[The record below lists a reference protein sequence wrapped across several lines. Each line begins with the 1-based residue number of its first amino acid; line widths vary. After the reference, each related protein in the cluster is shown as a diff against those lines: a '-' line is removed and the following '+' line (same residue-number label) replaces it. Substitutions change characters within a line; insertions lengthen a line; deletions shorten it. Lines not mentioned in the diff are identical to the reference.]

1 MANESSPI
9 PESADTL
16 DNALPVESGAENV
29 FEACPS
35 CQTLMDMS
43 DVMPFTE
50 VTCPGCQHKMR
61 ARQHFNHFTLLE
73 QVGEGG
79 MGSVYK
85 ALDNNLNR
93 YVALKILKKEIST
106 NEEEQA
112 KLAKEARLTASVNH
126 PHVVKV
132 FHFGRD
138 HGQFYL
144 AMELVEKGSLDQLMT
159 IQKRIGEAQVLEVGM
174 QIAMGLGAALD
185 LDLIHRDIKPGN
197 ILFADAHTAKLVDFG
212 LAIVM
217 DEEASVRGE
226 IWGTPYYI
234 APEKLDNQAEDFRS
248 DIYSLGGT
256 LFHALAGRP
265 PYEAE
270 SASMVALKQLKS
282 QQVSLQAFAPDVSSE
297 TAYVINRMMAKDPDE
312 RYQSYEELIGHLSYA
327 REKLLERARKPLQPK
342 QRVVLETDETRKF
355 TAIISIALL
364 GFVLLAGLGVYLMRD
379 KIFPA
384 SSIPAAETVVRKLN
398 PEEARALL
406 QSGVSTLAQGDVE
419 GARREFQKLA
429 SQSDFPQ
436 PDKSWAV
443 MNGALAS
450 LLLGDT
456 QQAIDA
462 LKKLNKAGLFSTNT
476 QDQRL
481 ANFFVEVSRVVAQ
494 GQPISASTRN
504 LYDARDEAFALLLFA
519 IYDWE
524 AKSSFSDAGTL
535 LRTFNA
541 RVSKTD
547 WASEYKPLAEKY
559 LADWKVLEPL
569 EKGLEKVDSP
579 ASASALLVQVQAAR
593 SQVQT
598 GTKINERLDAI
609 EKALQGKGGK
619 L

>member
-1 MANESSPI
+1 MANESSPQSES
-9 PESADTL
+9 PEVLDT
-16 DNALPVESGAENV
+16 AVPVESGTENV
-29 FEACPS
+29 FEACPA
-35 CQTLMDMS
+35 CKTLMDMS

-50 VTCPGCQHKMR
+50 VTCPQCGHKMR
-61 ARQHFNHFTLLE
+61 VREHFNHFTLLE

-79 MGSVYK
+79 MGAVFK

-93 YVALKILKKEIST
+93 YVALKILKKEISS

-144 AMELVEKGSLDQLMT
+144 AMELVEKGSLDQLMA

-174 QIAMGLGAALD
+174 QIAMGLAAALE

-234 APEKLDNQAEDFRS
+234 APEKLDNQPEDFRS

-297 TAYVINRMMAKDPDE
+297 TSYVINRMMAKDPEE

-342 QRVVLETDETRKF
+342 QRVVMETEETRKF
-355 TAIISIALL
+355 SAIFSLILL
-364 GFVLLAGLGVYLMRD
+364 GVVLLSGLGVYLMRD
-379 KIFPA
+379 KIFPPAVTEGETA
-384 SSIPAAETVVRKLN
+384 SGGLNANEAQAAFL
-398 PEEARALL
+398 
-406 QSGVSTLAQGDVE
+406 SGVSTLAQGDIE
-419 GARREFQKLA
+419 GARAEFKRLS
-429 SQSDFPQ
+429 SQADFPQ
-436 PDKSWAV
+436 PQKNWAIL
-443 MNGALAS
+443 NGSMATLMLGETAPVLNS
-450 LLLGDT
+450 LK
-456 QQAIDA
+456 QM
-462 LKKLNKAGLFSTNT
+462 NKAGLYSTEP
-476 QDQRL
+476 DQQAL
-481 ANFFVEVSRVVAQ
+481 ANFFVEVSRVV
-494 GQPISASTRN
+494 GQNQPVAASIRN
-504 LYDARDEAFALLLFA
+504 LYVEKNEVFALLFFA
-519 IYDWE
+519 IWDWE
-524 AKSSFSDAGTL
+524 AKSAFAEAGPL
-535 LRTFNA
+535 LRTFLL
-541 RVSKTD
+541 RVPAKD
-547 WASEYKPLAEKY
+547 WAAQYKPLTEKY
-559 LADWKVLEPL
+559 LADWKLLEPL
-569 EKGLEKVDSP
+569 EQELEKATTPD
-579 ASASALLVQVQAAR
+579 AATALLKKIPAVR
-593 SQVQT
+593 SQIQT
-598 GTKINERLDAI
+598 GTKINERLDAM
-609 EKALQGKGGK
+609 EKDLQARGGK
-619 L
+619 A

>member
-1 MANESSPI
+1 MANESSSST
-9 PESADTL
+9 ESSDTL
-16 DNALPVESGAENV
+16 DTAVPVESGTENV
-29 FEACPS
+29 FESCPT
-35 CQTLMDMS
+35 CETLMDMS

-50 VTCPGCQHKMR
+50 ITCPTCGHKMR
-61 ARQHFNHFTLLE
+61 ARKQFNHFTLLE

-79 MGSVYK
+79 MGAVFK

-93 YVALKILKKEIST
+93 YVALKILKKEISA

-112 KLAKEARLTASVNH
+112 KLAKEARLTAAVNH

-144 AMELVEKGSLDQLMT
+144 AMELVEKGSLDQLMA

-174 QIAMGLGAALD
+174 QIAMGLSAALE

-234 APEKLDNQAEDFRS
+234 APEKLDNQPEDFRS

-297 TAYVINRMMAKDPDE
+297 TAYVINRMMAKDPAE
-312 RYQSYEELIGHLSYA
+312 RYQTYEELIGHLSYA

-342 QRVVLETDETRKF
+342 QRVVLENEQTRKVS
-355 TAIISIALL
+355 AIFSLVLL
-364 GFVLLAGLGVYLMRD
+364 GVVLLAGLGVYLMRD

-384 SSIPAAETVVRKLN
+384 VATGGSAPAQLN
-398 PEEARALL
+398 TGEAQPLL
-406 QSGVSTLAQGDVE
+406 LSGVSTLAQGDFE
-419 GARREFQKLA
+419 GARTEFKRLS
-429 SQSDFPQ
+429 SQADFPQ
-436 PDKSWAV
+436 PQKSWAV

-450 LLLGDT
+450 LFLGEPKPALT
-456 QQAIDA
+456 A
-462 LKKLNKAGLFSTNT
+462 LKQLNKEGLYSSVPE
-476 QDQRL
+476 DQQL
-481 ANFFVEVSRVVAQ
+481 ANFFVEVSRVVGQ
-494 GQPISASTRN
+494 NQPISASIRN
-504 LYDARDEAFALLLFA
+504 LYTAKEEAFALLIFA
-519 IYDWE
+519 IWDWE
-524 AKSSFSDAGTL
+524 GKSDFSDAGLL
-535 LRTFNA
+535 LRTFVV
-541 RVSKTD
+541 RVAKDD
-547 WASEYKPLAEKY
+547 WASQYKPLADKY
-559 LADWKVLEPL
+559 LADWKLLEPL
-569 EKGLEKVDSP
+569 EKGLETVDSP
-579 ASASALLVQVQAAR
+579 AAVSALLGQIGAVR
-593 SQVQT
+593 SQLQT
-598 GTKINERLDAI
+598 GTRINERLDAI
-609 EKALQGKGGK
+609 EKTLQAKAGKS
-619 L
+619 